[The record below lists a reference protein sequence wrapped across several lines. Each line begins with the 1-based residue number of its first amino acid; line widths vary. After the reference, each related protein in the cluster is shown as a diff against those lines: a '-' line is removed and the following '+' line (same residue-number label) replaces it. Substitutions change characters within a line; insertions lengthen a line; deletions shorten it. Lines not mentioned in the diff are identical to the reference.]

1 MPKHKMSSDQY
12 KSNWFRGDKLHL
24 IFLYYVQHLTLTFHF
39 TLSSMV
45 IKHRVIQDIIYNRE
59 GFNTTIFKLTLNEMF
74 LCWAV
79 GQNRTRS
86 QRLCRILFLLPDSV
100 PFLISIWVWLSPDRI
115 RFPSVRI
122 PTGDWFSPDHIRF
135 RSVFDSDWI
144 TGWFTTWFEIP

>member
-74 LCWAV
+74 LSWA
-79 GQNRTRS
+79 S
-86 QRLCRILFLLPDSV
+86 CRILFLLPDSV
-100 PFLISIWVWLSPDRI
+100 PFLISIWVCLSPDHI
-115 RFPSVRI
+115 RFPSIRI
-122 PTGDWFSPDHIRF
+122 PIVDWFSPDHIRF

-144 TGWFTTWFEIP
+144 TGWFNTWFEIP

>member
-1 MPKHKMSSDQY
+1 MSSDQY
-12 KSNWFRGDKLHL
+12 KSNWFRGDKLHF

-39 TLSSMV
+39 TLRGMV

-59 GFNTTIFKLTLNEMF
+59 GFNTTIFTLTLNEMF
-74 LCWAV
+74 LSWAV

-100 PFLISIWVWLSPDRI
+100 PFLISIWVWLSPDHI

-122 PTGDWFSPDHIRF
+122 PTRDWFSPDHIRF
-135 RSVFDSDWI
+135 RSVFDCDWI
-144 TGWFTTWFEIP
+144 TGWFVILNSIEEMITK

>member
-12 KSNWFRGDKLHL
+12 KSNWFCGDKLHF

-74 LCWAV
+74 LSWAV
-79 GQNRTRS
+79 CQNRTRS

-100 PFLISIWVWLSPDRI
+100 PFLISIWVWLSPDHI

-122 PTGDWFSPDHIRF
+122 PIGDWFSPDHIRF
-135 RSVFDSDWI
+135 RSVFDYDWI
-144 TGWFTTWFEIP
+144 TGWFNVWF

>member
-12 KSNWFRGDKLHL
+12 KSNWFREDKLHF

-74 LCWAV
+74 LSWA
-79 GQNRTRS
+79 S
-86 QRLCRILFLLPDSV
+86 CRILFLLPDSV
-100 PFLISIWVWLSPDRI
+100 PFLISIWVCLSPDHV

-122 PTGDWFSPDHIRF
+122 PIVDWFSPDHIRF

-144 TGWFTTWFEIP
+144 TGWFNTWFEIP

>member
-1 MPKHKMSSDQY
+1 MSSDQY

-74 LCWAV
+74 LSWA
-79 GQNRTRS
+79 S
-86 QRLCRILFLLPDSV
+86 CRILFLLPDSV
-100 PFLISIWVWLSPDRI
+100 PFLISIWVCLSPDHI

-122 PTGDWFSPDHIRF
+122 PIVDWFSPDHIRF

-144 TGWFTTWFEIP
+144 KGWFNTWFEIP